1 MAVSDHNLIWVDMEM
16 TGLIPE
22 AHRVIEIATIVT
34 DSNLTVLAEGPVL
47 AIHQPPEALDAMP
60 ASSESRAIPGNEAI
74 DEDEHARRVVRFYN
88 PFKSLLA
95 ETIDAMPNTPI
106 LVTIHS
112 FTPVYHGEKRDVEF
126 GILHDSDSRLADAML
141 EHASAHTKLKVMR
154 NEPYGPQDGV
164 THTLK
169 QHGVEN
175 GCLNVML
182 EFSNALLT
190 SDAKQKAIAE
200 MIMAL
205 LQDVLGKLDKD
216 AVAA

>member
-1 MAVSDHNLIWVDMEM
+1 
-16 TGLIPE
+16 
-22 AHRVIEIATIVT
+22 
-34 DSNLTVLAEGPVL
+34 
-47 AIHQPPEALDAMP
+47 MP

-112 FTPVYHGEKRDVEF
+112 FTPVYLGEKRDVEF
-126 GILHDSDSRLADAML
+126 GILHDTDSRLADAML